1 MIIPIQSG
9 NDVTLRIQPRLVDGT
24 PVNAD
29 LLTDIEI
36 RIGQGTFATAE
47 AVDFTVANGQ
57 ICIELPYDQPVGTYN
72 LYMRALLGTRH
83 IEDNRRAA
91 FSRVPFS
98 NGIAYKNYTTDLVVV
113 SGMAG
118 SGSSAE
124 VEEMKQELEEM
135 KQELEQLRQEYVS
148 FTESA
153 RQKADELDD
162 EVTALQ
168 QEQRYIPHMVKLFR
182 VDRSLII
189 TAPRGYLPDDCHVLF
204 GRFKKTKTID
214 HINGSPTGFNKKGW
228 AIPCY
233 YSTGANKFFPFFNF
247 LLNKIDIP
255 VTNDKWLFIDKRG
268 KEVWKI
274 PHTAGYDF
282 FEVIIDGGNNDN
294 TFEDIIESNGG
305 VLFNT
310 PDANH
315 LSPGWHPL
323 NLIKNKLGLRLY
335 KWMELDTLTKRRDF
349 LSDWLPF
356 RIVLKDGGDKGNV
369 HDFFFS
375 IL

>member
-36 RIGQGTFATAE
+36 RIGQGTADTAE

-98 NGIAYKNYTTDLVVV
+98 NGIAYKNYTTDLVVI

-118 SGSSAE
+118 GGSSAE
-124 VEEMKQELEEM
+124 VKEM
-135 KQELEQLRQEYVS
+135 KQELEQLRQEYVV
-148 FTESA
+148 FM
-153 RQKADELDD
+153 
-162 EVTALQ
+162 
-168 QEQRYIPHMVKLFR
+168 EQRHIPHMVKLFR
-182 VDRSLII
+182 IDRSLII
-189 TAPRGYLPDDCHVLF
+189 TAPRGYLSEDCSVLF
-204 GRFKKTKTID
+204 GRFKKTETF
-214 HINGSPTGFNKKGW
+214 NRTGSGTGFKKKGW
-228 AIPCY
+228 AIPY
-233 YSTGANKFFPFFNF
+233 FYSTTGQKFIPFFDF
-247 LLNKIDIP
+247 RLQKIDIP
-255 VTNDKWLFIDKRG
+255 VTDDKWLFLNKRG
-268 KEVWKI
+268 ETIWKI
-274 PHTAGYDF
+274 PHTEGYDF
-282 FEVIIDGGNNDN
+282 FEVIIEGESNDN
-294 TFEDIIESNGG
+294 TFEDIIDANGG
-305 VLFNT
+305 VLFNP
-310 PDANH
+310 PDADY
-315 LSPGWHPL
+315 LSPGRHPL

-335 KWMELDTLTKRRDF
+335 KWVYNDTPSLRRDF

-356 RIVLKDGGDKGNV
+356 RIVLKPEGDIDNV
-369 HDFFFS
+369 NDFFFS

>member
-36 RIGQGTFATAE
+36 RIGQGTADTAE

-57 ICIELPYDQPVGTYN
+57 ICIELPYDQSVGTYN

-83 IEDNRRAA
+83 VEDNRRAA
-91 FSRVPFS
+91 FSRVAFS

-124 VEEMKQELEEM
+124 VKEMKQELEEM
-135 KQELEQLRQEYVS
+135 KQELEQLRQEYVV
-148 FTESA
+148 FM
-153 RQKADELDD
+153 
-162 EVTALQ
+162 
-168 QEQRYIPHMVKLFR
+168 EQRHIPHMVKLFR
-182 VDRSLII
+182 IDRSLII
-189 TAPRGYLPDDCHVLF
+189 TAPRGYLSEDCPVLF
-204 GRFKKTKTID
+204 GRFKKTETLNR
-214 HINGSPTGFNKKGW
+214 NGSGTGFKKKGW
-228 AIPCY
+228 AIPYY
-233 YSTGANKFFPFFNF
+233 YSTTYQKFIPFFDF
-247 LLNKIDIP
+247 RLQKIDIP
-255 VTNDKWLFIDKRG
+255 VTDDKWLFLNKRG
-268 KEVWKI
+268 EKIWKI
-274 PHTAGYDF
+274 PHTKGYDF
-282 FEVIIDGGNNDN
+282 FEVIIAGEGMAN
-294 TFEDIIESNGG
+294 TFEDIIEANGG
-305 VLFNT
+305 VLFNP
-310 PDANH
+310 PDADH
-315 LSPGWHPL
+315 LSPGRHPL

-335 KWMELDTLTKRRDF
+335 KGAYVDTHTNRRDF

-356 RIVLKDGGDKGNV
+356 KIVLKPEGDVDNV
-369 HDFFFS
+369 NDFFFS